1 MISNSNGKFQ
11 QLNENGTT
19 VLLSLHAANGDQAL
33 QKQFGS
39 MPYAE
44 YWKNGVYYQIRVY
57 QPLTANDLLR
67 AIDTLRPQ
75 AKVAAP
81 LASDPSGFNLGD
93 CTLYPKATLVFG
105 NESAI
110 PGSPSLLSQ
119 TLQGSAVGPPFD
131 SKGLP
136 TTHLDNGDIRLSLL
150 QSSGV
155 TSARVIA
162 ATVTNSGNKV
172 LNLTDF
178 RIFGM
183 LRGPPGY
190 EWVSVLQAGAVDLR
204 PNPTMDGKCTWSEP
218 PARIAQALSPG
229 QSLTTY
235 ITGAWSSQGYPINGF
250 HAQVIYGLPG
260 DPLGY
265 SIDTDISWI
274 K

>member
-1 MISNSNGKFQ
+1 MNSKARALRSSNHVLAISVVVG
-11 QLNENGTT
+11 
-19 VLLSLHAANGDQAL
+19 VVAL
-33 QKQFGS
+33 F
-39 MPYAE
+39 A
-44 YWKNGVYYQIRVY
+44 VYYSS
-57 QPLTANDLLR
+57 
-67 AIDTLRPQ
+67 Q
-75 AKVAAP
+75 AKAAAP
-81 LASDPSGFNLGD
+81 IASDPPGFNLGD
-93 CTLYPKATLVFG
+93 CTLYPKPTLVHG

-110 PGSPSLLSQ
+110 PGLPSLLSQ

-162 ATVTNSGNKV
+162 ATVTNTGNKV

-190 EWVSVLQAGAVDLR
+190 QWVSVLQAGAVDLR
-204 PNPTMDGKCTWSEP
+204 PNLTMSGNCVWSEP
-218 PARIAQALSPG
+218 PARTAQALSPG
-229 QSLTTY
+229 QSLTMY
-235 ITGAWSSQGYPINGF
+235 IVGTWSSQGYPINGF
-250 HAQVIYGLPG
+250 SAHVNYGLPG
-260 DPLGY
+260 SNLGY
-265 SIDTDISWI
+265 SIGTDISWM